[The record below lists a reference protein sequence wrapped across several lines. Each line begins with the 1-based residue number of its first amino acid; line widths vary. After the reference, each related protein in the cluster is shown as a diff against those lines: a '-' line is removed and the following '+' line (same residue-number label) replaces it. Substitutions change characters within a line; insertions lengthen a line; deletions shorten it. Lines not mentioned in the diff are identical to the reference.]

1 MKIIRKSIIRKLIFE
16 LILFC
21 ILIGSVFFYFYYTK
35 VEVVPYYI
43 LLAGLGFFL
52 LMFLLIYWFDV
63 IRPLRKIL
71 VQMQAL
77 LTGKPYKRIFTDRID
92 EIGVIANFFNKVTE
106 GFGEV
111 SVDLKDRE
119 RMHGELSIAAELQR
133 EILPLQNPNLPGLQI
148 VAKNKAA
155 TEVGGDSF
163 DMITSKNRTYIYLG
177 DVTGHGV
184 AAGLIMTMVNSL
196 IRVFA
201 DVYDTTYDIVVST
214 NRYIKKH
221 VKKSM
226 FMTMVMFCW
235 DHEKKKMT
243 YVGAGHEHILLYK
256 VGSGECQGIL
266 SGGIALGMVPDN
278 SKLVKET
285 SIDLGEGDFIVL
297 YSDGIIEAKNEAGE
311 MFGLERLKSA
321 VREYAAQYS
330 ADGVN
335 FHIAKDVSEYIK
347 NHAQEDDMTLIV
359 MKRDSKISPVSDKQ
373 FQTTTW

>member
-21 ILIGSVFFYFYYTK
+21 ILIGSVFYYFYYTK

-63 IRPLRKIL
+63 IRPLRKVL

-77 LTGKPYKRIFTDRID
+77 LTGNPYKRIFTNRID
-92 EIGVIANFFNKVTE
+92 EIGVISHFFNKVTE
-106 GFGEV
+106 GFGQV
-111 SVDLKDRE
+111 SIDLKDRD

-133 EILPLQNPNLPGLQI
+133 EILPLKNPNLPGLQI

-163 DMITSKNRTYIYLG
+163 DMITSKNKTYIYIG

-196 IRVFA
+196 IKVFG
-201 DVYDTTYDIVVST
+201 DVYDTTYDIVVNT

-235 DHEKKKMT
+235 DSDKKKMT

-256 VGSGECQGIL
+256 AASGECQGIL

-278 SKLVKET
+278 SKLVKEKQ
-285 SIDLGEGDFIVL
+285 IDLEEGDFIVL

-311 MFGLERLKSA
+311 MFGLERLKSV
-321 VREYAAQYS
+321 VREYASQYS
-330 ADGVN
+330 ADGVSY
-335 FHIAKDVSEYIK
+335 HVAKDVSEYVK
-347 NHAQEDDMTLIV
+347 NHVQEDDMTLIV
-359 MKRDSKISPVSDKQ
+359 MKRDSKIAPVSDKTSQ
-373 FQTTTW
+373 STTW